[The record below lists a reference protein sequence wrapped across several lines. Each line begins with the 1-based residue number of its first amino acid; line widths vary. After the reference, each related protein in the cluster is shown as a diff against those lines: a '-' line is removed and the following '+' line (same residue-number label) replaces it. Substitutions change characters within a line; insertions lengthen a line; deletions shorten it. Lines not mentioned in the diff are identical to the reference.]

1 MVSLEGRTA
10 IITGAARGLGR
21 SHALRFAELGASVV
35 VNDNGTGPDGAG
47 ADGSP
52 AQAVVDEI
60 IAKGGKAVAHVGS
73 ASDFQHARGLVAQ
86 AVDTFGRLDVLVNN
100 AGFLR
105 DRTIVQMSE
114 QEWDDVIEVHLKGHY
129 APLHHAAVYW
139 RQQKKAGCDVRA
151 SVINTSSG
159 SGLRGNPGQL
169 NYAAA
174 KAGIA
179 AMTLVAAQEL
189 KRYGVRVNAI
199 SPVARTRLTL
209 QTPGWDEKLKVADG
223 AFDTWAPENITP
235 LVAWLASEESR
246 MSGQVFS
253 IVGGHIGWQQGWT
266 EKESFDVSGRAWTED
281 ELTDALAT
289 LPQSYLP
296 FPA

>member
-10 IITGAARGLGR
+10 IINGAARGLGR
-21 SHALRFAELGASVV
+21 SHALRFAELGANVV
-35 VNDNGTGPDGAG
+35 VNDNGAGPDGAG
-47 ADGSP
+47 TDGSA

-60 IAKGGKAVAHVGS
+60 TAQGGRAVAHLGSVADFESAVQLVG
-73 ASDFQHARGLVAQ
+73 L
-86 AVDTFGRLDVLVNN
+86 AVETFGGLDVLVNN
-100 AGFLR
+100 AGILR

-114 QEWDDVIEVHLKGHY
+114 QEWDAVIAVHLKGHF
-129 APLHHAAVYW
+129 AVLHHAAVYW
-139 RQQKKAGCDVRA
+139 REQKKAGQDVQA

-189 KRYGVRVNAI
+189 ERYGVRVNAI

-209 QTPGWDEKLKVADG
+209 QTPGWDEKLKVEEG
-223 AFDTWAPENITP
+223 SFDTWAPENITP
-235 LVAWLASEESR
+235 LVAWLASTEST
-246 MSGQVFS
+246 MTGQVFS
-253 IVGGHIGWQQGWT
+253 IVGGHIGWQRGWT
-266 EKESFDVSGRAWTED
+266 EQEAFDVTDRAWTED
-281 ELTDALAT
+281 ELTDALASV
-289 LPQSYLP
+289 PQSYSA

>member
-10 IITGAARGLGR
+10 IVTGAARGLGR
-21 SHALRFAELGASVV
+21 SHALRFAELGANVV
-35 VNDNGTGPDGAG
+35 VNDNGAGPDGAG
-47 ADGSP
+47 TDGSA
-52 AQAVVDEI
+52 AQAVADEI
-60 IAKGGKAVAHVGS
+60 TGRGGRAIAHLGSVSDFRTAAELVALAVA
-73 ASDFQHARGLVAQ
+73 
-86 AVDTFGRLDVLVNN
+86 TFGGLDVLVNN
-100 AGFLR
+100 AGILR

-114 QEWDDVIEVHLKGHY
+114 QEWDDVIAVHLKGHY
-129 APLHHAAVYW
+129 AVLHHAAVYW
-139 RQQKKAGCDVRA
+139 REQKKAGHDVRA

-189 KRYGVRVNAI
+189 DRYGVRVNAI

-209 QTPGWDEKLKVADG
+209 QTPGWDEKLRVADG

-235 LVAWLASEESR
+235 LVAWLASTEATVT
-246 MSGQVFS
+246 GQVFS
-253 IVGGHIGWQQGWT
+253 IVGGHIGWQQGWAEQT
-266 EKESFDVSGRAWTED
+266 AFDVTDRAWTED
-281 ELTDALAT
+281 ELTDALASV
-289 LPQSYLP
+289 PQSYSA